1 MDITKQ
7 TVYRKLIR
15 RSLYIKLPLLIVTIS
30 AYMGFILLI
39 AYKPQ
44 VLSQSLGTSVI
55 SLGLI
60 LGICLILIILF
71 VTALYAVLTN
81 KLIEPLIN
89 QLRKPT
95 KNYLI
100 KKSQK

>member
-1 MDITKQ
+1 MNVQIQ
-7 TVYRKLIR
+7 TVFRKLIR
-15 RSLYIKLPLLIVTIS
+15 RSLCIKLPLLIVTIS

-44 VLSQSLGTSVI
+44 LLSQSLGTSVF
-55 SLGLI
+55 SLGLVV
-60 LGICLILIILF
+60 GICLIFLILF

-89 QLRKPT
+89 QLRKPI

>member
-55 SLGLI
+55 SLGLV

>member
-1 MDITKQ
+1 
-7 TVYRKLIR
+7 
-15 RSLYIKLPLLIVTIS
+15 
-30 AYMGFILLI
+30 MGFILLI

-55 SLGLI
+55 SLGLV
-60 LGICLILIILF
+60 LGVCLILIILF

-89 QLRKPT
+89 QLRKPI
-95 KNYLI
+95 KNYLV
-100 KKSQK
+100 KKLQK

>member
-30 AYMGFILLI
+30 AFMGFILLI

-44 VLSQSLGTSVI
+44 VLSQSLGTSFI
-55 SLGLI
+55 SLGLV

>member
-55 SLGLI
+55 SLGLF

-89 QLRKPT
+89 QLRKPI

>member
-1 MDITKQ
+1 MNTLKR

-15 RSLYIKLPLLIVTIS
+15 RSLYIKLSLLIITIS
-30 AYMGFILLI
+30 TYMGFILLI
-39 AYKPQ
+39 AYMPQ
-44 VLSQSLGTSVI
+44 VLAQSLGTSVI
-55 SLGLI
+55 SLGLV
-60 LGICLILIILF
+60 LGLGLIFIILF

-89 QLRKPT
+89 QLRKPNN
-95 KNYLI
+95 NYLI

>member
-1 MDITKQ
+1 MNILKQ
-7 TVYRKLIR
+7 TIYRKLIQ
-15 RSLYIKLPLLIVTIS
+15 RSLYIKLPLLIITIS
-30 AYMGFILLI
+30 TYMGFILLI
-39 AYKPQ
+39 AYMPQ
-44 VLSQSLGTSVI
+44 VLSQSLGTSGLVLG
-55 SLGLI
+55 LGLI
-60 LGICLILIILF
+60 FIILF

-89 QLRKPT
+89 QLRKPN